1 MNQILQ
7 QMYFGNVALNRDRTR
22 KVAFYGRV
30 STPHEAQI
38 EALNNQMQWYE
49 DQLRYHPNWILFDR
63 YIDEGITGTLAKKR
77 PAFMKMIE
85 DAKSG
90 MFDLI
95 VTREVCRFAR
105 NTVDTLT
112 LTRELKNYGVEVYF
126 VSDNIWTMDGDGELR
141 LSIMATMAQE
151 ESRKISERVLAGQM
165 ISRQKG
171 VLYGTGNIIGYDRVD
186 GTYVINPE
194 QAKTVRTIYE
204 LYAKGLGEK
213 AIVNELC
220 RLGHKDGCGR
230 VNWSCAKISRILRNA
245 TYMGYI
251 CYNKSKVNNYLEK
264 KRVKNLDEE
273 SIIKVKGSFEPIV
286 SEELWHICEKIR
298 KDRICTYKLP
308 NGEERRKGT
317 MTAKHLWARK
327 LKCRCGSSY
336 KRYHWRTLADGTPV
350 YGYQCTKRTVN
361 PSIEF
366 SIKHNLTD
374 QLHCD
379 AITISQW
386 KLEMMAKH
394 IFQAIWG
401 DQKDAVLKAYELVCA
416 ARAKMEKQ
424 SSISKENTHQ
434 KYEKLK
440 KRKLRYKQMYA
451 DGDLSH
457 DEYSILCAQADHEL
471 STCESLQNSNN
482 NKVTEPDSHQDLQ
495 HIRKALDC
503 LVDISH
509 PKIDDALI
517 DRFVEAVT
525 PIENYSYRW
534 KLNFSQQIKN
544 AREADSLMEIQR
556 EPLLKFTITFDMAKK
571 YRTENKMPTQFRRRA
586 WTDLYVEVYV

>member
-186 GTYVINPE
+186 GTYVINSE

-220 RLGHKDGCGR
+220 
-230 VNWSCAKISRILRNA
+230 
-245 TYMGYI
+245 
-251 CYNKSKVNNYLEK
+251 
-264 KRVKNLDEE
+264 
-273 SIIKVKGSFEPIV
+273 
-286 SEELWHICEKIR
+286 
-298 KDRICTYKLP
+298 
-308 NGEERRKGT
+308 
-317 MTAKHLWARK
+317 
-327 LKCRCGSSY
+327 
-336 KRYHWRTLADGTPV
+336 
-350 YGYQCTKRTVN
+350 
-361 PSIEF
+361 
-366 SIKHNLTD
+366 
-374 QLHCD
+374 
-379 AITISQW
+379 
-386 KLEMMAKH
+386 
-394 IFQAIWG
+394 
-401 DQKDAVLKAYELVCA
+401 
-416 ARAKMEKQ
+416 
-424 SSISKENTHQ
+424 
-434 KYEKLK
+434 
-440 KRKLRYKQMYA
+440 
-451 DGDLSH
+451 
-457 DEYSILCAQADHEL
+457 
-471 STCESLQNSNN
+471 
-482 NKVTEPDSHQDLQ
+482 
-495 HIRKALDC
+495 
-503 LVDISH
+503 
-509 PKIDDALI
+509 
-517 DRFVEAVT
+517 
-525 PIENYSYRW
+525 
-534 KLNFSQQIKN
+534 
-544 AREADSLMEIQR
+544 
-556 EPLLKFTITFDMAKK
+556 
-571 YRTENKMPTQFRRRA
+571 
-586 WTDLYVEVYV
+586 